1 MEVDLSS
8 IMVGMPESS
17 APADFP
23 GYNDPPM
30 IPDNMQREF
39 KEQSENSYQDTKDTT
54 NDKDQHEL
62 ATQIRQCFEEFPK
75 KLSAIKN
82 TKLEGK
88 SIEELQ
94 KIWSEI
100 EYIMGAKQNLKM
112 AVGGAIMGVKAVEDL
127 VVQFTPLKIQ
137 GLHQVCNDPDVL
149 DDIKFVCIKSTSK
162 MSTTPEQRLGMR
174 FLITAFALHNMNS
187 SLVTSSKLTPPA
199 PSADAQPEIVDTDPK
214 YANL

>member
-23 GYNDPPM
+23 RYND
-30 IPDNMQREF
+30 IPSDNTQRE
-39 KEQSENSYQDTKDTT
+39 ERSENSPQQSHQVDIKNATT
-54 NDKDQHEL
+54 DKDQREL
-62 ATQIRQCFEEFPK
+62 ATQIRQCFEEFPE
-75 KLSAIKN
+75 KLSTLKN
-82 TKLEGK
+82 TKLDGK

-127 VVQFTPLKIQ
+127 VTQFTPLKIQ

-149 DDIKFVCIKSTSK
+149 DDIKFICIKSTSK

-187 SLVTSSKLTPPA
+187 SMATPPA
-199 PSADAQPEIVDTDPK
+199 AVTDVPIQPEIVDTDPK